1 MFFSSKKTHLWS
13 KMFTP
18 KKVSGVEIWNVG
30 DRLKRVFPKFQPN
43 RSYPRG
49 VNGRSKFSNKSQNF
63 DVLGVENLNV
73 GDALKRV
80 FPKFGADRSHPRGVN
95 VRSKF
100 RTNSSANRP
109 HGTLDPSPITPPGGP
124 TEQYTP
130 PPRNIRG
137 PTFNQGSRVAG
148 EWIARKWLRSHLRQF
163 FQP

>member
-1 MFFSSKKTHLWS
+1 MFLSAKKTYFWS
-13 KMFTP
+13 NIFTP

-95 VRSKF
+95 VRLFADYFFAFYKKEKEIMLEK
-100 RTNSSANRP
+100 RP
-109 HGTLDPSPITPPGGP
+109 NGG
-124 TEQYTP
+124 
-130 PPRNIRG
+130 
-137 PTFNQGSRVAG
+137 
-148 EWIARKWLRSHLRQF
+148 
-163 FQP
+163 